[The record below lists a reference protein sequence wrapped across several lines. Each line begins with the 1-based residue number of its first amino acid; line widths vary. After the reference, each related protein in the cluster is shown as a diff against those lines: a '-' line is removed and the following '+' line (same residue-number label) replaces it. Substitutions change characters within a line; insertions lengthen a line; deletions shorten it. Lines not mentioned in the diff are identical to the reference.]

1 MDNRKNKAKRKK
13 RAHHVV
19 VVDREKRGNG
29 LWIIVV
35 MVMFVCCFLFIKKM
49 NLDQERAEYAAVLR
63 VRQKELED
71 LEKESKSIEEYKVY
85 VKTKSYIEKTAR
97 EKLGLVYED
106 EIIFKSED

>member
-1 MDNRKNKAKRKK
+1 MDKKKSKARKKK

-19 VVDREKRGNG
+19 VVDREKRGSG

-35 MVMFVCCFLFIKKM
+35 MVMVVCCFLFIKKM
-49 NLDQERAEYAAVLR
+49 DLDQEKAEYAAILDVKK
-63 VRQKELED
+63 KELAD

-106 EIIFKSED
+106 EIIFEAED

>member
-1 MDNRKNKAKRKK
+1 MEKNKNKSKKKK

-29 LWIIVV
+29 LWIIVI
-35 MVMFVCCFLFIKKM
+35 MVMIVCCFLFLKKM
-49 NLDQERAEYAAVLR
+49 NLDQERAEYAAVLS
-63 VRQKELED
+63 VKQKELED